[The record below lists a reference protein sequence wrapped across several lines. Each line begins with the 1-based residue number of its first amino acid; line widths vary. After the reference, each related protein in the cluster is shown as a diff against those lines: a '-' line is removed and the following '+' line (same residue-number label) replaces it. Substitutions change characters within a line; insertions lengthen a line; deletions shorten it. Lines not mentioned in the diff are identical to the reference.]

1 MIRAVLTILF
11 IGFTTLAI
19 AQTDQKKQLEQK
31 RAQIQKEIQEFQS
44 LLSQEKSKEKSV
56 LLKITDNETK
66 IKLSEKLIGNTQ
78 KQTRILT
85 DEIYLNQLKLN
96 KLNRELKVL
105 KEDYAAMILKAYKSR
120 SQQSRIM
127 FILSSQNFL
136 QAYKRMQYMKQYAN
150 FRKIQGDE
158 IKSKM
163 TELEELSVKLS
174 GQKKEKEEL
183 LAENLK
189 VKAQLE
195 DEKKE
200 QEKLVKSIQ
209 KDKKRYTADIKKKQN
224 EAKEIERKIDKIVRD
239 AIAAANKKAAASS
252 GSTTTKGSAATTAS
266 PNKIVLTK
274 ESKIVADNFKANKGK
289 LPWPVAKGY
298 MSLGYGTQPHPVL
311 KTIEIHH
318 SWIEI
323 TTEENADARAIFD
336 GEVLDIQIV
345 SGTKSVFVVHGDY
358 ITVYSN
364 LSTVSVR
371 VGDKVSI
378 KQNLGKVYT
387 NPVTGKTVVKL
398 MILQNTTH
406 LNPESWITP
415 L

>member
-11 IGFTTLAI
+11 LSFTMLAV

-31 RAQIQKEIQEFQS
+31 KAQLEKQIQEFQS

-56 LLKITDNETK
+56 MSKITDNETK
-66 IKLSEKLIGNTQ
+66 IKLSEKLINNTQ
-78 KQTRILT
+78 KQTKILT
-85 DEIYLNQLKLN
+85 DDIYLNQLKLN

-105 KEDYAAMILKAYKSR
+105 KEDYASMILKAYKSR

-136 QAYKRMQYMKQYAN
+136 QAYKRMQYMKQYAS
-150 FRKIQGDE
+150 FRKIQGE
-158 IKSKM
+158 AIKSKM
-163 TELEELSVKLS
+163 TELEELAVKLNN
-174 GQKKEKEEL
+174 QKEEKEQL
-183 LAENLK
+183 LAQNLK
-189 VKAQLE
+189 VKAELE
-195 DEKKE
+195 EEKKE
-200 QEKLVKSIQ
+200 QEKLIKSIQ
-209 KDKKRYTADIKKKQN
+209 KDKKKYAADIKKKQK

-239 AIAAANKKAAASS
+239 AIAAANKKAAAASGTKTS
-252 GSTTTKGSAATTAS
+252 KGSTSTAA

-274 ESKIVADNFKANKGK
+274 EAKIVADNFKANKGK

-298 MSLGYGTQPHPVL
+298 MSMRYGTQPHPVL

-323 TTEENADARAIFD
+323 TTEENADARAVFD

-345 SGTKSVFVVHGDY
+345 SGTKSVFIIHGDY

-364 LSTVSVR
+364 LSSVNVR
-371 VGDKVSI
+371 VGEKVSI

-387 NPVTGKTVVKL
+387 NAVTGKTVVKL

>member
-11 IGFTTLAI
+11 LSFTTFVA
-19 AQTDQKKQLEQK
+19 AQPDKKQLEQK
-31 RAQIQKEIQEFQS
+31 KAEILKEIKEFQS

-56 LLKITDNETK
+56 MTKIADNDTK
-66 IKLSEKLIGNTQ
+66 IKLSEKLISNTQ
-78 KQTRILT
+78 KQTKILT

-105 KEDYAAMILKAYKSR
+105 KEDYSAMILKAYKSR

-136 QAYKRMQYMKQYAN
+136 QAYKRMQYMKQYAS
-150 FRKIQGDE
+150 FRKIQGE
-158 IKSKM
+158 AIKTKM
-163 TELEELSVKLS
+163 TELEELAVKLNN
-174 GQKKEKEEL
+174 QKKEKEQL

-189 VKAQLE
+189 VKAELVE
-195 DEKKE
+195 EKKE
-200 QEKLVKSIQ
+200 QEKLVKLIQ
-209 KDKKRYTADIKKKQN
+209 KDKKKYTADIKKKQN

-239 AIAAANKKAAASS
+239 AIAAANKKAAAAS
-252 GSTTTKGSAATTAS
+252 GATSASKGSASAAAA

-274 ESKIVADNFKANKGK
+274 EAKIVADNFKANKGK

-298 MSLGYGTQPHPVL
+298 MSMRYGTQPHPVL

-323 TTEENADARAIFD
+323 TTEENADARAVFG
-336 GEVLDIQIV
+336 GEVLDVQIV
-345 SGTKSVFVVHGDY
+345 SGTKSVFIVHGDY

-364 LSTVSVR
+364 LSSVNVR
-371 VGDKVSI
+371 VGEKVSI
-378 KQNLGKVYT
+378 KQSLGKVYT

>member
-11 IGFTTLAI
+11 LSVTTLAV

-31 RAQIQKEIQEFQS
+31 KAQLEKQIREFQS

-56 LLKITDNETK
+56 MTKIADNETK
-66 IKLSEKLIGNTQ
+66 IKLSEKLINNTQ
-78 KQTRILT
+78 KQTKILT
-85 DEIYLNQLKLN
+85 DEIYLNQLKIN

-105 KEDYAAMILKAYKSR
+105 KEDYADMILKAYKSR

-136 QAYKRMQYMKQYAN
+136 QAYKRMQYMKQYAS
-150 FRKIQGDE
+150 FRKIQGE
-158 IKSKM
+158 AIKAKM
-163 TELEELSVKLS
+163 AELEELAVKLN
-174 GQKKEKEEL
+174 GQKKEKEQL
-183 LAENLK
+183 LAENIK
-189 VKAQLE
+189 VKAELE
-195 DEKKE
+195 KEKKE
-200 QEKLVKSIQ
+200 QEKLIKSIQ
-209 KDKKRYTADIKKKQN
+209 KDKKKYAADIKKKQK
-224 EAKEIERKIDKIVRD
+224 EAKKIERKIDKIVRD
-239 AIAAANKKAAASS
+239 AIAAANKKAAAAS
-252 GSTTTKGSAATTAS
+252 GAKTSRGSKSTAA

-274 ESKIVADNFKANKGK
+274 EAKIVADNFKANRGK

-298 MSLGYGTQPHPVL
+298 MSMRYGTQPHPVL

-345 SGTKSVFVVHGDY
+345 SGTKSVFVIHGDY

-364 LSTVSVR
+364 LSSVNVR
-371 VGDKVSI
+371 VGEKVSI

>member
-1 MIRAVLTILF
+1 MMKAVLTILF
-11 IGFTTLAI
+11 IAFSTLAI

-31 RAQIQKEIQEFQS
+31 KEEILKEIREFQS
-44 LLSQEKSKEKSV
+44 LLSKEKTKEKSV
-56 LLKITDNETK
+56 LTKIADNNAK
-66 IKLSEKLIGNTQ
+66 IKLSEKLISNTQ
-78 KQTRILT
+78 KQSKILT
-85 DEIYLNQLKLN
+85 DEIYLNQLKIN

-105 KEDYAAMILKAYKSR
+105 KEDYANMIVRAYKGR

-136 QAYKRMQYMKQYAN
+136 QAYKRMQYMKQYAS
-150 FRKIQGDE
+150 FRKMQGEE
-158 IKSKM
+158 IKVKM
-163 TELEELSVKLS
+163 AELEQLAAKLNS
-174 GQKKEKEEL
+174 QKKEKEKL

-189 VKAQLE
+189 VKAELE
-195 DEKKE
+195 EEKKE
-200 QEKLVKSIQ
+200 QEKLVKLIQ
-209 KDKKRYTADIKKKQN
+209 KDKKKYTADIKKKQS

-239 AIAAANKKAAASS
+239 AIAAANKKAAASGAAPS
-252 GSTTTKGSAATTAS
+252 KGSSSTAA
-266 PNKIVLTK
+266 PNKITLTK
-274 ESKIVADNFKANKGK
+274 EGKIVADNFKANKGK

-336 GEVLDIQIV
+336 GKVLDIQIV
-345 SGTKSVFVVHGDY
+345 SGNKAVFIVHGDY

-364 LSTVSVR
+364 LSTVNVR
-371 VGDKVSI
+371 VGDKVTI
-378 KQNLGKVYT
+378 KQSLGKVYT
-387 NPVTGKTVVKL
+387 NPITDKTVVKL